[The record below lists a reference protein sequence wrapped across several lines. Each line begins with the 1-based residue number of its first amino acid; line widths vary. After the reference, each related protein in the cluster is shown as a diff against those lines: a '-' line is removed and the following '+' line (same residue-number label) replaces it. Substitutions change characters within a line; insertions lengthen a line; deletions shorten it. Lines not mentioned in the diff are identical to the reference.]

1 MVEAATEFRKSGFG
15 DEDAAN
21 LALVATMYQNVADE
35 SISAADSAGFI
46 IAQMKAFN
54 IEAENATHIIDAVN
68 EVSNNYAVSSSDLA
82 NNLGKVSA
90 ALSVG
95 GNSFEET
102 LGMMTAITE
111 ITRNSSTAARGLVSV
126 QSRFNQI
133 IDETSSTGQK
143 LTAFYDKHGI
153 AIKDQDGQLR
163 NLYDVLKDTAGIWGT
178 LDKNEQKYFLNI
190 QAGAN
195 QTRNLAA
202 LMENFDVAISATAT
216 AMDSAGSAA
225 EENDRVMESLEAK
238 IRTLKAAWEDFS
250 TNTITKDFIGGII
263 DAGTQ
268 LLTFANTDMGQAT
281 VKALLFGTTIG
292 SATGFIGTFVGKIF
306 ELATEMKKM
315 GSAAD
320 GPTTAIGKFL
330 ALGTKGKWT
339 IIALGIAGITAALI
353 LLHEALESGTDKFDK
368 FMSKSSEL
376 AAKNE
381 ELQTKIKS
389 AEDELKELN
398 EIPYADRSQEQNEEI
413 ARLENII
420 QGYKDAAAAAEAASQ
435 KAAEKALSGLRGGG
449 VEVGATITG
458 AKTDRISEYQAGL
471 GIGTIEEFTGLT
483 PAQIQALTASYGSYE
498 EALYRVSTAYGIT
511 QKAGESNEAFM
522 RRADTALRSQ
532 DVFLGTLTQDWESYI
547 TSQSDALKSSAAEI
561 SKNDKLTT
569 SQLRQTQNLIDST
582 TEYYN
587 RLKQVPYDQ
596 LLPIEKQFIDNY
608 ERTSSAL
615 ATAKESTDKF
625 SAALKTLG
633 DFTDGMPE
641 KFALTEQSLS
651 QLAQSLI
658 RNSDLGIQSAE
669 DLKSVL
675 LNLADAGYIDFS
687 NIEGGLDG
695 LIQRLMEVEGLDFS
709 PKTVDVTT
717 DESDAIQ
724 GIDEVASELESIPE
738 NIVANIS
745 TTSDAEAM
753 TGALDNLNAAI
764 DKLQGKSVDVT
775 IGAKTDAAITAL
787 GNLKSQIEGATTDV
801 DINAVGNDMA
811 TPMLGQIKSLTD
823 AIPRNISVVVTANTS
838 QAISALD
845 RVANYR
851 IPGKNFSVT
860 CTDFASATINAI
872 IQNLANIRDKTVTVT
887 VKYVTQGNPPAA
899 TGREYT
905 DGGPYLVND
914 GAPVNGSSGELI
926 VSNGIGTIYNGG
938 EETVVA
944 PPRGSK
950 IYNAA
955 DTQNILKERG
965 LTVEDLDGVGIPA
978 MANGTTNNK
987 YPDYRLDPNYSG
999 VTNLAGSGED
1009 LKKNFDEWLKEK
1021 KHFLN
1026 MDVITEAQYYRDL
1039 EIMNERYLKN
1049 MADYRDD
1056 YWQHEEEIYNW
1067 RNQSLEEQIALEEKL
1082 EELAKAKTQ
1091 KVLTY
1096 TGGRFQYLQ
1105 NIEAIA
1111 AAQREV
1117 DKITGKYADGT
1128 MGARGGLSLVGEEG
1142 PELRVL
1148 KNGDGIIPADA
1159 TKNLLSL
1166 SRFSAKD
1173 IIGAAKSNI
1182 MQYAF
1187 NISNLSLP
1195 NVHSPED
1202 FIDGLRNMAYQYS
1215 FSRT

>member
-1 MVEAATEFRKSGFG
+1 MEFRKSGFG

-68 EVSNNYAVSSSDLA
+68 EISNNYAVSSSDLA
-82 NNLGKVSA
+82 NNLGKVSS
-90 ALSVG
+90 ALAVG
-95 GNSFEET
+95 GNSFEEV

-143 LTAFYDKHGI
+143 LTDFYNKHGI
-153 AIKDQDGQLR
+153 AIKDQNGQLR
-163 NLYDVLKDTAGIWGT
+163 NLYDVLKDTAGIWDT
-178 LDKNEQKYFLNI
+178 LDENEQKYFLNI

-202 LMENFDVAISATAT
+202 LMENFGVAVSATAT
-216 AMDSAGSAA
+216 AMNSAGSAA
-225 EENDRVMESLEAK
+225 EENGRVMESLQKK
-238 IRTLKAAWEDFS
+238 IDNLKAAWENFS

-268 LLTFANTDMGQAT
+268 LLTFVNTDLGQAIA
-281 VKALLFGTTIG
+281 KALLFGTTIG

-306 ELATEMKKM
+306 ELATEMKKL
-315 GSAAD
+315 SSVVD

-330 ALGTKGKWT
+330 AIGTKGKWT
-339 IIALGIAGITAALI
+339 LIALGIAGITAAVI
-353 LLHEALESGTDKFDK
+353 ALVSAFGSGESAFDK
-368 FMSKSSEL
+368 YMSKAEK
-376 AAKNE
+376 AAQKQEEYQQSVDDSKKKLE
-381 ELQTKIKS
+381 ELN
-389 AEDELKELN
+389 D
-398 EIPYADRSQEQNEEI
+398 IPYADRTSEQQHEIEVLKDQIEQYEKLIELEKQRQSEALKGASDEAIGHGVKMGVEGHKIETPTQSNRVFKTLTDEQKAEVAALPQTFDNVTEAIDAYANALGLSWVKADGTIKTMEEMRNELALYGYGFDDVTATLEDSAVEFQNLANSINQGVKPTQEQLNLAKSYIDANKQI
-413 ARLENII
+413 ADSLLARINNGDELSEAESRWLLNYNNLLNAYENG
-420 QGYKDAAAAAEAASQ
+420 QDAVNKYNASVKTAQ
-435 KAAEKALSGLRGGG
+435 DTLSKFPEFERASSGAIETVAKALINN
-449 VEVGATITG
+449 A
-458 AKTDRISEYQAGL
+458 
-471 GIGTIEEFTGLT
+471 
-483 PAQIQALTASYGSYE
+483 
-498 EALYRVSTAYGIT
+498 
-511 QKAGESNEAFM
+511 
-522 RRADTALRSQ
+522 
-532 DVFLGTLTQDWESYI
+532 
-547 TSQSDALKSSAAEI
+547 
-561 SKNDKLTT
+561 
-569 SQLRQTQNLIDST
+569 
-582 TEYYN
+582 
-587 RLKQVPYDQ
+587 
-596 LLPIEKQFIDNY
+596 
-608 ERTSSAL
+608 
-615 ATAKESTDKF
+615 
-625 SAALKTLG
+625 
-633 DFTDGMPE
+633 
-641 KFALTEQSLS
+641 
-651 QLAQSLI
+651 
-658 RNSDLGIQSAE
+658 DLGIKSTEQ
-669 DLKSVL
+669 LKSAL
-675 LNLADAGYIDFS
+675 QNLA
-687 NIEGGLDG
+687 EGGVIDLSRIGNIDEF
-695 LIQRLMEVEGLDFS
+695 IQKLMEVEGFDFS

-775 IGAKTDAAITAL
+775 IGAKTDSAITAL
-787 GNLKSQIEGATTDV
+787 GDLKSQIEGTATDV

-811 TPMLGQIKSLTD
+811 TPMLERINSLAA
-823 AIPRNISVVVTANTS
+823 AISRNISVVVSANAS
-838 QAISALD
+838 QAISAL
-845 RVANYR
+845 RTIQNYH
-851 IPGKNFSVT
+851 IGNKSFSVY
-860 CTDFASATINAI
+860 CGGNALSVLSSI
-872 IQNLANIRDKTVTVT
+872 LSNLNALHDKTIHVHAVYTHSGT
-887 VKYVTQGNPPAA
+887 PPKA
-899 TGREYT
+899 TGS
-905 DGGPYLVND
+905 DWVQGGTYLIND
-914 GAPVNGSSGELI
+914 GAPVNGSRAELV
-926 VSNGIGTIYNGG
+926 VSDGVGRIYNDGD
-938 EETVVA
+938 TTIQDL
-944 PPRGSK
+944 PQGSK
-950 IYNAA
+950 IYTAA
-955 DTQNILKERG
+955 ETQNILKDRG
-965 LTVEDLDGVGIPA
+965 LTVDDVAEKPIPA
-978 MANGTTNNK
+978 MANGTNNNK
-987 YPDYRLDPNYSG
+987 YPDYRLDPTYSG
-999 VTNLAGSGED
+999 VTDLSGSGED

-1215 FSRT
+1215 FSRA

>member
-68 EVSNNYAVSSSDLA
+68 EISNNYAVSSSDLA
-82 NNLGKVSA
+82 NNLGKVSS
-90 ALSVG
+90 ALAVG

-111 ITRNSSTAARGLVSV
+111 ITRNASTAARGLVTV

-143 LTAFYDKHGI
+143 LTDFYDKHGI
-153 AIKDQDGQLR
+153 AIKDQNGQLR
-163 NLYDVLKDTAGIWGT
+163 NLYDVLKDTAGIWDT
-178 LDKNEQKYFLNI
+178 LDENEQKYFLNI

-202 LMENFDVAISATAT
+202 LMENFGVAIDATAT

-225 EENDRVMESLEAK
+225 EENGRVMESLQKK
-238 IRTLKAAWEDFS
+238 IDNLRAAWENFS
-250 TNTITKDFIGGII
+250 NNTITKDFIGGIL

-268 LLTFANTDMGQAT
+268 LLTFVNTDLGQAIA
-281 VKALLFGTTIG
+281 KALLFGTTIG

-306 ELATEMKKM
+306 ELATEMKKL
-315 GSAAD
+315 GSVVD

-330 ALGTKGKWT
+330 AIGTKGKWT
-339 IIALGIAGITAALI
+339 LIALGIAGITAAVI
-353 LLHEALESGTDKFDK
+353 ALVSAFGSGESAFDK
-368 FMSKSSEL
+368 YMSKAEK
-376 AAKNE
+376 AAQKQEEYQQSVDDSKKKLE
-381 ELQTKIKS
+381 ELN
-389 AEDELKELN
+389 D
-398 EIPYADRSQEQNEEI
+398 IPYADRTSEQQHEIEVLKDQIECYEKLIELEKQRESEALKDASDAAIGSGVKMGVEGHKIETPTQSNRVFKTLTDEQKAEVAALPQRFDNVTEAIDAYANALGLSWVKADGTIKTMKEMRNEIALYGYGVSDVTATLEDSAVDFQNLANSINQGVKPTQEQ
-413 ARLENII
+413 
-420 QGYKDAAAAAEAASQ
+420 
-435 KAAEKALSGLRGGG
+435 
-449 VEVGATITG
+449 
-458 AKTDRISEYQAGL
+458 
-471 GIGTIEEFTGLT
+471 
-483 PAQIQALTASYGSYE
+483 
-498 EALYRVSTAYGIT
+498 
-511 QKAGESNEAFM
+511 
-522 RRADTALRSQ
+522 
-532 DVFLGTLTQDWESYI
+532 
-547 TSQSDALKSSAAEI
+547 
-561 SKNDKLTT
+561 
-569 SQLRQTQNLIDST
+569 
-582 TEYYN
+582 
-587 RLKQVPYDQ
+587 
-596 LLPIEKQFIDNY
+596 
-608 ERTSSAL
+608 
-615 ATAKESTDKF
+615 
-625 SAALKTLG
+625 
-633 DFTDGMPE
+633 
-641 KFALTEQSLS
+641 
-651 QLAQSLI
+651 
-658 RNSDLGIQSAE
+658 
-669 DLKSVL
+669 
-675 LNLADAGYIDFS
+675 LNLAKSYIDANKQIADSLLARINNGDELSEAESRWLLNYNNLLNAYENGQDAVNKYNESVKTAQDTLSKFPEFERAS
-687 NIEGGLDG
+687 SSAIETVAKALVNNSELGIKSTEQLKSALQNLAEGGVIDLSRIGNIDEF
-695 LIQRLMEVEGLDFS
+695 IQKLMEVEGFDFS
-709 PKTVDVTT
+709 PKDVEITT
-717 DESDAIQ
+717 DDGDAIQ

-775 IGAKTDAAITAL
+775 IGAKTDAAITVL
-787 GNLKSQIEGATTDV
+787 GDLKSQIEGTTTDV

-823 AIPRNISVVVTANTS
+823 AISRNISVTVTANAS
-838 QAISALD
+838 QAIAAL
-845 RVANYR
+845 RTIQNYR
-851 IPGKNFSVT
+851 IDNKSFSVY
-860 CTDFASATINAI
+860 CGGNALSVLSSI
-872 IQNLANIRDKTVTVT
+872 RSNLDALHDKTIHVHTAYT
-887 VKYVTQGNPPAA
+887 HSGTPPKA
-899 TGREYT
+899 TGS
-905 DGGPYLVND
+905 DWVQGGTYLIND
-914 GAPVNGSSGELI
+914 GAPVNGSRAELV
-926 VSNGIGTIYNGG
+926 VSDGVGRIYNDGD
-938 EETVVA
+938 TTIQDL
-944 PPRGSK
+944 PQGSK
-950 IYNAA
+950 IYTA
-955 DTQNILKERG
+955 DETQDILKDRG
-965 LTVEDLDGVGIPA
+965 LTVDDVAENPIPA

-999 VTNLAGSGED
+999 VTTLSGSGED

-1215 FSRT
+1215 FSRA

>member
-1 MVEAATEFRKSGFG
+1 MEFRKSGFG

-82 NNLGKVSA
+82 NNLGKVSS
-90 ALSVG
+90 ALAVG
-95 GNSFEET
+95 GNSFEEV

-111 ITRNSSTAARGLVSV
+111 ITRNASTAARGLVSV

-133 IDETSSTGQK
+133 IDETSSTGKK
-143 LTAFYDKHGI
+143 LTDFYDKHGI
-153 AIKDQDGQLR
+153 AIKDQNGQLR
-163 NLYDVLKDTAGIWGT
+163 NLYDVLKDTAGIWDT
-178 LDKNEQKYFLNI
+178 LDENEQKYFLNI

-202 LMENFDVAISATAT
+202 LMENFDVAVSATAT
-216 AMDSAGSAA
+216 AMNSAGSAA
-225 EENDRVMESLEAK
+225 EENGRVMESLQKK
-238 IRTLKAAWEDFS
+238 IDNLKAAWENFS
-250 TNTITKDFIGGII
+250 NNTITKDFIGGIL

-268 LLTFANTDMGQAT
+268 LLTFVNTDLGQAIA
-281 VKALLFGTTIG
+281 KALLFGTTIG

-306 ELATEMKKM
+306 ELATEMKKL
-315 GSAAD
+315 GSVVD

-330 ALGTKGKWT
+330 AIGTKGKWT
-339 IIALGIAGITAALI
+339 LIALGIVGITAAVI
-353 LLHEALESGTDKFDK
+353 ALVSAFGSGESAFDK
-368 FMSKSSEL
+368 YMSKAEK
-376 AAKNE
+376 AAKKQEEYQQSVDDSKKKLE
-381 ELQTKIKS
+381 ELN
-389 AEDELKELN
+389 D
-398 EIPYADRSQEQNEEI
+398 IPYADRTSEQQHEI
-413 ARLENII
+413 EVLKDQIECYEKLIELEK
-420 QGYKDAAAAAEAASQ
+420 QRESEALKDASDAAIGSGVKMGVEGHKIKTLPQSNRVFKTLTDEQ
-435 KAAEKALSGLRGGG
+435 KAAIDALPQTFNDVTEAIDAYANALGLSWVKSDGTIKTMKEMRNELALYGYGFDDVTATLEDSAVEFQNLANSINQGVKPTQEQLNLAKSYIDANKQIADSLLARINNGDELSEAESRWLLNYNNLLNAYENGQDAVNKYNESVKTAQDTLSKFPEFERASSSAIETVAKAL
-449 VEVGATITG
+449 V
-458 AKTDRISEYQAGL
+458 
-471 GIGTIEEFTGLT
+471 
-483 PAQIQALTASYGSYE
+483 
-498 EALYRVSTAYGIT
+498 
-511 QKAGESNEAFM
+511 N
-522 RRADTALRSQ
+522 
-532 DVFLGTLTQDWESYI
+532 
-547 TSQSDALKSSAAEI
+547 
-561 SKNDKLTT
+561 
-569 SQLRQTQNLIDST
+569 
-582 TEYYN
+582 
-587 RLKQVPYDQ
+587 
-596 LLPIEKQFIDNY
+596 
-608 ERTSSAL
+608 
-615 ATAKESTDKF
+615 
-625 SAALKTLG
+625 
-633 DFTDGMPE
+633 
-641 KFALTEQSLS
+641 
-651 QLAQSLI
+651 
-658 RNSDLGIQSAE
+658 NSDLGIKSTEQ
-669 DLKSVL
+669 LKSAL
-675 LNLADAGYIDFS
+675 QNLA
-687 NIEGGLDG
+687 EGGVIDLSRIGNIDEF
-695 LIQRLMEVEGLDFS
+695 IQKLMEVEGLDFS
-709 PKTVDVTT
+709 PKTVDITT
-717 DESDAIQ
+717 DDSDAIQ

-753 TGALDNLNAAI
+753 TGALNNLNDAI

-775 IGAKTDAAITAL
+775 IGAKTDSAITAL
-787 GNLKSQIEGATTDV
+787 GDLKSQIEGTATDV

-823 AIPRNISVVVTANTS
+823 AISRNISVTVTANTS

-851 IPGKNFSVT
+851 ISGKSFAVT
-860 CTDFASATINAI
+860 CTDYASATIDAI
-872 IQNLANIRDKTVTVT
+872 QTKLANLRDKTVTVT
-887 VKYVTQGNPPAA
+887 VKYVETGGTSGKFA
-899 TGREYT
+899 TGT
-905 DGGPYLVND
+905 DYFGGGPALIND
-914 GAPVNGSSGELI
+914 GSPVNGSAGEL
-926 VSNGIGTIYNGG
+926 VVANGVGRIYNGG
-938 EETVVA
+938 EETVENL
-944 PPRGSK
+944 PQGSK
-950 IYNAA
+950 IYTAA
-955 DTQNILKERG
+955 ETQNILKDRG
-965 LTVEDLDGVGIPA
+965 LTVDDVAENPIPA

-999 VTNLAGSGED
+999 VTTLKGSGED

-1128 MGARGGLSLVGEEG
+1128 MSARGGLSLVGESG

-1173 IIGAAKSNI
+1173 IVGAAKSNI

-1215 FSRT
+1215 FSRA

>member
-1 MVEAATEFRKSGFG
+1 MEFRKSGFG

-82 NNLGKVSA
+82 NNLGKVSS
-90 ALSVG
+90 ALAVG
-95 GNSFEET
+95 GNSFEEV

-111 ITRNSSTAARGLVSV
+111 ITRNASTAARGLVSI

-143 LTAFYDKHGI
+143 LTDFYDKHGI
-153 AIKDQDGQLR
+153 AIKDQNGQLR
-163 NLYDVLKDTAGIWGT
+163 NLYDVLKDTASIWDT
-178 LDKNEQKYFLNI
+178 LDENEQKYFLNI

-202 LMENFDVAISATAT
+202 LMENFGVAVSATAT
-216 AMDSAGSAA
+216 AMNSAGSAA
-225 EENDRVMESLEAK
+225 EENGRVMESLQKK
-238 IRTLKAAWEDFS
+238 IDNLRAAWENFS
-250 TNTITKDFIGGII
+250 TNTITKDFIGNII
-263 DAGTQ
+263 DAGAQ
-268 LLTFANTDMGQAT
+268 LLTFANTDLGQAT

-292 SATGFIGTFVGKIF
+292 SATGFIGTFISSIGKAIVNVGKLIPLF
-306 ELATEMKKM
+306 KAGEIGVAGLFGAFAK
-315 GSAAD
+315 
-320 GPTTAIGKFL
+320 PTLTLF
-330 ALGTKGKWT
+330 ALGV
-339 IIALGIAGITAALI
+339 AGVVAALV
-353 LLHEALESGTDKFDK
+353 LLNEAFGNVVSSFDGY
-368 FMSKSSEL
+368 MSKAEE
-376 AAKNE
+376 AAQKQKEYQQSLDDSKKKLE
-381 ELQTKIKS
+381 ELN
-389 AEDELKELN
+389 D
-398 EIPYADRSQEQNEEI
+398 IPYADRTSEQQHEI
-413 ARLENII
+413 EVLKDQIEQYEKLIELEK
-420 QGYKDAAAAAEAASQ
+420 QRESEALKKASDKAISSGIKMGVKRYDLTPLDMVSMPDVRTLTDEQ
-435 KAAEKALSGLRGGG
+435 KAAIDALPQTFNDVTEAIDAYANALGLSWVKADGTIKTTQEMRSELNQYGLDVIGVNATLEDSAVDFQNLANSINQGVKPTQEQLNLAKSYIDANKQIADSLLARINNGDELSEAESRWLLNYNNLLNAYENGQDAVNKYNASVKTAQDTLSKFPEFERASSSAIETVAKAL
-449 VEVGATITG
+449 V
-458 AKTDRISEYQAGL
+458 
-471 GIGTIEEFTGLT
+471 
-483 PAQIQALTASYGSYE
+483 
-498 EALYRVSTAYGIT
+498 
-511 QKAGESNEAFM
+511 N
-522 RRADTALRSQ
+522 
-532 DVFLGTLTQDWESYI
+532 
-547 TSQSDALKSSAAEI
+547 
-561 SKNDKLTT
+561 
-569 SQLRQTQNLIDST
+569 
-582 TEYYN
+582 
-587 RLKQVPYDQ
+587 
-596 LLPIEKQFIDNY
+596 
-608 ERTSSAL
+608 
-615 ATAKESTDKF
+615 
-625 SAALKTLG
+625 
-633 DFTDGMPE
+633 
-641 KFALTEQSLS
+641 
-651 QLAQSLI
+651 
-658 RNSDLGIQSAE
+658 NSDLGIKSAQQ
-669 DLKSVL
+669 LKSAL
-675 LNLADAGYIDFS
+675 QNLA
-687 NIEGGLDG
+687 EGGVIDLSRIGNIDEF
-695 LIQRLMEVEGLDFS
+695 IQKLMEVEGFDFS
-709 PKTVDVTT
+709 PKTVDINT
-717 DESDAIQ
+717 DDGDAIQ

-775 IGAKTDAAITAL
+775 IGAKTDSAITAL
-787 GNLKSQIEGATTDV
+787 GDLKSQIESTATDV

-823 AIPRNISVVVTANTS
+823 VIPRNISVTVAANTS
-838 QAISALD
+838 QAISML
-845 RVANYR
+845 RMVQNYR
-851 IPGKNFSVT
+851 IDNKSFSVY
-860 CTDFASATINAI
+860 CGGNALSI
-872 IQNLANIRDKTVTVT
+872 LSSILSNLNALHDKTIHIHTVYT
-887 VKYVTQGNPPAA
+887 HSGTPPRNA
-899 TGREYT
+899 TGT
-905 DGGPYLVND
+905 DWFKGGETLIND
-914 GAPVNGSSGELI
+914 GAPVNGSRAELV
-926 VSNGIGTIYNGG
+926 VSDGVGRIYNDGD
-938 EETVVA
+938 TTIQDL
-944 PPRGSK
+944 PQGSK
-950 IYNAA
+950 IYTAA
-955 DTQNILKERG
+955 ETQNILKDRG
-965 LTVEDLDGVGIPA
+965 LTVDDVAENPIPA

-987 YPDYRLDPNYSG
+987 YPDHRLDPTYSG
-999 VTNLAGSGED
+999 VATLEGSGED

-1026 MDVITEAQYYRDL
+1026 MGVITEAQYYRDL

-1049 MADYRDD
+1049 MKDYRDE

-1082 EELAKAKTQ
+1082 EQLAKAKTQ

-1128 MGARGGLSLVGEEG
+1128 MSARGGLSLVGESG

-1215 FSRT
+1215 FSRA

>member
-163 NLYDVLKDTAGIWGT
+163 NLYDVLKDTADIWDT

-202 LMENFDVAISATAT
+202 LMENFGVAIDATAT
-216 AMDSAGSAA
+216 AMNSAGSAA
-225 EENDRVMESLEAK
+225 EENGRVMESLQKK
-238 IRTLKAAWEDFS
+238 IDNLKAAWENFS

-268 LLTFANTDMGQAT
+268 LLTFANTDLGQAT
-281 VKALLFGTTIG
+281 VKALLFGTTVG
-292 SATGFIGTFVGKIF
+292 SATGFIGTFISSIGKAIVNVGKLIPMF
-306 ELATEMKKM
+306 KAGEVGVAGLFGAFSK
-315 GSAAD
+315 
-320 GPTTAIGKFL
+320 PTLTLF
-330 ALGTKGKWT
+330 ALGVAGVVAALVLLNE
-339 IIALGIAGITAALI
+339 ALGNS
-353 LLHEALESGTDKFDK
+353 ESAFDK
-368 FMSKSSEL
+368 YMSKAQDAVQEQQEYENKL
-376 AAKNE
+376 DDAKAKLE
-381 ELQTKIKS
+381 ELNKV
-389 AEDELKELN
+389 
-398 EIPYADRSQEQNEEI
+398 PYADRTAEQENEIKYLQDLIAHYEELIEIKGREAATGFAKAAQVVERQGISTGSVRVDVKDTRRMDETGAWLGPTVEQFTQLQSLAGEYENVNDAIDTYVEALGIKRYNEDLSQKTQEQLIQELQSYGANISNVTESIQESSDRMLDYNNALVATKAPTQDQIEEVQ
-413 ARLENII
+413 RLLEANAGLAGSYRGIIENGGALSSD
-420 QGYKDAAAAAEAASQ
+420 QQAWLTSYTTLEQTVAQSEQAVNRY
-435 KAAEKALSGLRGGG
+435 KAALQTLRDFSDGKPFSSTESNLRALS
-449 VEVGATITG
+449 
-458 AKTDRISEYQAGL
+458 
-471 GIGTIEEFTGLT
+471 
-483 PAQIQALTASYGSYE
+483 QAL
-498 EALYRVSTAYGIT
+498 I
-511 QKAGESNEAFM
+511 NN
-522 RRADTALRSQ
+522 
-532 DVFLGTLTQDWESYI
+532 
-547 TSQSDALKSSAAEI
+547 SA
-561 SKNDKLTT
+561 
-569 SQLRQTQNLIDST
+569 
-582 TEYYN
+582 
-587 RLKQVPYDQ
+587 
-596 LLPIEKQFIDNY
+596 
-608 ERTSSAL
+608 
-615 ATAKESTDKF
+615 
-625 SAALKTLG
+625 
-633 DFTDGMPE
+633 
-641 KFALTEQSLS
+641 
-651 QLAQSLI
+651 
-658 RNSDLGIQSAE
+658 LGIQSVE
-669 DLKSVL
+669 DLKAAL
-675 LNLADAGYIDFS
+675 LNLEQAGKIDFDS
-687 NIEGGLDG
+687 VGGIDDF
-695 LIQRLMEVEGLDFS
+695 IQKLMEVEGLDFS

-838 QAISALD
+838 QAISALN

-851 IPGKNFSVT
+851 IPGKSFAVT
-860 CTDFASATINAI
+860 CTDYASATINAI
-872 IQNLANIRDKTVTVT
+872 AIKLANLRDKTVTVT
-887 VKYVTQGNPPAA
+887 VKYVTVGNPPAA

-1067 RNQSLEEQIALEEKL
+1067 RNQSLEEQITLEEKL

-1128 MGARGGLSLVGEEG
+1128 MSARGGLSLVGEEG

>member
-1 MVEAATEFRKSGFG
+1 MEFRKSGFG

-90 ALSVG
+90 ALTVG

-111 ITRNSSTAARGLVSV
+111 ITRNASTAARGLVSV

-133 IDETSSTGQK
+133 IDETSSTGKK
-143 LTAFYDKHGI
+143 LTDFYDKHGI
-153 AIKDQDGQLR
+153 AIKDQNGQLR
-163 NLYDVLKDTAGIWGT
+163 NLYDVLKNTAGIWDT
-178 LDKNEQKYFLNI
+178 LDENEQKYFLNI

-202 LMENFDVAISATAT
+202 LMENFGVAVSATAT
-216 AMDSAGSAA
+216 AMNSAGSAA
-225 EENDRVMESLEAK
+225 EENGRVMESLQKK
-238 IRTLKAAWEDFS
+238 IDNLKAAWENFS
-250 TNTITKDFIGGII
+250 TNTITKDFIGNII
-263 DAGTQ
+263 VTATQ
-268 LLTFANTDMGQAT
+268 FLEFLNTDLGQAIA
-281 VKALLFGTTIG
+281 KALLFGTTVG
-292 SATGFIGTFVGKIF
+292 SVTGFIGTFISSIGKAIVNVGKLIPMF
-306 ELATEMKKM
+306 KAGEIGVAGLFGAFSK
-315 GSAAD
+315 
-320 GPTTAIGKFL
+320 PTLTLF
-330 ALGTKGKWT
+330 ALGV
-339 IIALGIAGITAALI
+339 AGVVAALV
-353 LLHEALESGTDKFDK
+353 LLHDALESGESAFDK
-368 FMSKSSEL
+368 YMSKAEEAEQKQKEYQQSLDDSKKKL
-376 AAKNE
+376 E
-381 ELQTKIKS
+381 ELN
-389 AEDELKELN
+389 D
-398 EIPYADRSQEQNEEI
+398 IPYADRTSEQQHEIEVLKDQIAYYEKLIELQKQVESQALKKASDEAIGSGVKMGVKVDETTPFYATSDIGVLSAEQRAAVDALPKTFNNVTEAIDAYANALGISWVKADGTIRTMAEMRDEFALFGFNISEITAPLEDAAVDFQNLANSINQGVKPTQEQLNLAKDYIDANKQI
-413 ARLENII
+413 ADSLLARINNGDELSEAESLWLLSYNNLLNAYENGQDALNRYKIALETL
-420 QGYKDAAAAAEAASQ
+420 KD
-435 KAAEKALSGLRGGG
+435 LSNG
-449 VEVGATITG
+449 
-458 AKTDRISEYQAGL
+458 DP
-471 GIGTIEEFTGLT
+471 F
-483 PAQIQALTASYGSYE
+483 
-498 EALYRVSTAYGIT
+498 VST
-511 QKAGESNEAFM
+511 K
-522 RRADTALRSQ
+522 
-532 DVFLGTLTQDWESYI
+532 
-547 TSQSDALKSSAAEI
+547 
-561 SKNDKLTT
+561 
-569 SQLRQTQNLIDST
+569 QNLI
-582 TEYYN
+582 
-587 RLKQVPYDQ
+587 Q
-596 LLPIEKQFIDNY
+596 L
-608 ERTSSAL
+608 S
-615 ATAKESTDKF
+615 
-625 SAALKTLG
+625 
-633 DFTDGMPE
+633 
-641 KFALTEQSLS
+641 QSLVN
-651 QLAQSLI
+651 
-658 RNSDLGIQSAE
+658 NSALGIQSIE
-669 DLKSVL
+669 DLKAVL
-675 LNLADAGYIDFS
+675 LSLEQAGKINFD
-687 NIEGGLDG
+687 IVGGLDG
-695 LIQRLMEVEGLDFS
+695 LIQRLMEVEGFDFS
-709 PKTVDVTT
+709 PKTVDITT
-717 DESDAIQ
+717 DDGDAIQ

-787 GNLKSQIEGATTDV
+787 GDLKSQIEGTTTDV

-823 AIPRNISVVVTANTS
+823 AISRNISVTVSTNAS
-838 QAISALD
+838 QAISAL
-845 RVANYR
+845 RTIQNYH
-851 IPGKNFSVT
+851 IDNKSFSVY
-860 CTDFASATINAI
+860 CGGNALSI
-872 IQNLANIRDKTVTVT
+872 LSSIRSNLDALHDKTIHVHAVYTHT
-887 VKYVTQGNPPAA
+887 GTPPKA
-899 TGREYT
+899 TGS
-905 DGGPYLVND
+905 DWVQGGTYLIND
-914 GAPVNGSSGELI
+914 GAPVNGSRAELV
-926 VSNGIGTIYNGG
+926 VSDGVGRIYNDGD
-938 EETVVA
+938 TTIQDL
-944 PPRGSK
+944 PQGSK
-950 IYNAA
+950 IYTAA
-955 DTQNILKERG
+955 ETQDILKDRG
-965 LTVEDLDGVGIPA
+965 LTVDDVAENPIPA

-987 YPDYRLDPNYSG
+987 YPDYRLDPTYSG
-999 VTNLAGSGED
+999 VTDLAGSGED

-1215 FSRT
+1215 FSRA

>member
-1 MVEAATEFRKSGFG
+1 MEFRKSGFS

-54 IEAENATHIIDAVN
+54 IEAEDATHIIDAVN

-82 NNLGKVSA
+82 NNLGKVSS
-90 ALSVG
+90 ALAVG
-95 GNSFEET
+95 GNSFEEV

-133 IDETSSTGQK
+133 IDETSSTGKK
-143 LTAFYDKHGI
+143 LTDFYGKHGI
-153 AIKDQDGQLR
+153 AIKDQNGQLR
-163 NLYDVLKDTAGIWGT
+163 NLYDVLKDTAGIWDT
-178 LDKNEQKYFLNI
+178 LDENEQKYFLNI

-202 LMENFDVAISATAT
+202 LMENFGVAIDATAT
-216 AMDSAGSAA
+216 AMNSAGSAA
-225 EENDRVMESLEAK
+225 EENGRVMESLQKK
-238 IRTLKAAWEDFS
+238 IDNLKAAWENFS
-250 TNTITKDFIGGII
+250 TNTITKDFIGNII

-268 LLTFANTDMGQAT
+268 LLTFANTDLGQAT

-306 ELATEMKKM
+306 ELATEMKKL
-315 GSAAD
+315 GSVVD
-320 GPTTAIGKFL
+320 GPTTAIGRFL

-339 IIALGIAGITAALI
+339 LIALGIAGITAAVI
-353 LLHEALESGTDKFDK
+353 ALVNVLGNGESAFDK
-368 FMSKSSEL
+368 YMSKAEE
-376 AAKNE
+376 AAQKQKEYQQSLDDAKEKLE
-381 ELQTKIKS
+381 ELN
-389 AEDELKELN
+389 D
-398 EIPYADRSQEQNEEI
+398 IPYADRTSEQQHEI
-413 ARLENII
+413 EVLKDQIEQYEKLIELEK
-420 QGYKDAAAAAEAASQ
+420 QRQ
-435 KAAEKALSGLRGGG
+435 
-449 VEVGATITG
+449 
-458 AKTDRISEYQAGL
+458 SE
-471 GIGTIEEFTGLT
+471 
-483 PAQIQALTASYGSYE
+483 
-498 EALYRVSTAYGIT
+498 
-511 QKAGESNEAFM
+511 
-522 RRADTALRSQ
+522 
-532 DVFLGTLTQDWESYI
+532 
-547 TSQSDALKSSAAEI
+547 ALKSASDIAIGNGVKMGVKRYDFTPSAITSFDVKTLTDEQKAKVDALPQTFNNVTEAI
-561 SKNDKLTT
+561 DAYANALGLSWAKADGTIKTTEEMREELKQYGLGVADVNATLEDSAVDFQNLANSINQSAKPTQEQLNLAKNYIDANKQIADSLWARINNGDKLSEAE
-569 SQLRQTQNLIDST
+569 SQWLLNYNNLLNAY
-582 TEYYN
+582 ENGQAAVEKYN
-587 RLKQVPYDQ
+587 ASVKTAQDTLSKFPEV
-596 LLPIEKQFIDNY
+596 
-608 ERTSSAL
+608 ERASSSAIE
-615 ATAKESTDKF
+615 TVAK
-625 SAALKTLG
+625 AL
-633 DFTDGMPE
+633 
-641 KFALTEQSLS
+641 
-651 QLAQSLI
+651 I
-658 RNSDLGIQSAE
+658 NNSDLGIQSAQQ
-669 DLKSVL
+669 LKL
-675 LNLADAGYIDFS
+675 ALQNLADGGVIDLSRIGNIDEFIAKLIEANDIKFDDKNINVETNAEEANAELDSLDTEDEQKQITVTTAEEGQALASALQEIS
-687 NIEGGLDG
+687 NWIDQVNG
-695 LIQRLMEVEGLDFS
+695 
-709 PKTVDVTT
+709 KTVKVTLQADVSAAKDQINSVVQEVNNITAGVNVEITT
-717 DESDAIQ
+717 NAT
-724 GIDEVASELESIPE
+724 EVTGQLQAVQSTAQALSNVRPQIT
-738 NIVANIS
+738 VKVNIS
-745 TTSDAEAM
+745 S
-753 TGALDNLNAAI
+753 ALANLRTISNYTI
-764 DKLQGKSVDVT
+764 PNKSF
-775 IGAKTDAAITAL
+775 
-787 GNLKSQIEGATTDV
+787 
-801 DINAVGNDMA
+801 
-811 TPMLGQIKSLTD
+811 
-823 AIPRNISVVVTANTS
+823 SVVCSGAS
-838 QAISALD
+838 
-845 RVANYR
+845 VA
-851 IPGKNFSVT
+851 
-860 CTDFASATINAI
+860 
-872 IQNLANIRDKTVTVT
+872 IQNLATIKHGLDQLQDKTITVTVNYKKT
-887 VKYVTQGNPPAA
+887 GNYA
-899 TGREYT
+899 TGTESAP
-905 DGGPYLVND
+905 GGLALIND
-914 GAPVNGSSGELI
+914 GAPVNGSAGEL
-926 VSNGIGTIYNGG
+926 VVHDGVGQIYNDG
-938 EETVVA
+938 EETVQPIPKGA
-944 PPRGSK
+944 K
-950 IYNAA
+950 IYTARQ
-955 DTQNILKERG
+955 TQDILKDRG
-965 LTVEDLDGVGIPA
+965 LTVDDVAENPIPA
-978 MANGTTNNK
+978 MANGTNNNK

-999 VTNLAGSGED
+999 VTTLSGSGED

-1117 DKITGKYADGT
+1117 DKIAGKYADGT
-1128 MGARGGLSLVGEEG
+1128 MSARGGLSLVGEEG

>member
-1 MVEAATEFRKSGFG
+1 
-15 DEDAAN
+15 
-21 LALVATMYQNVADE
+21 
-35 SISAADSAGFI
+35 
-46 IAQMKAFN
+46 
-54 IEAENATHIIDAVN
+54 
-68 EVSNNYAVSSSDLA
+68 
-82 NNLGKVSA
+82 
-90 ALSVG
+90 
-95 GNSFEET
+95 
-102 LGMMTAITE
+102 MTAITE

-133 IDETSSTGQK
+133 IDETSSTGKK
-143 LTAFYDKHGI
+143 LTDFYDKHGI
-153 AIKDQDGQLR
+153 AIKDQNGQLR
-163 NLYDVLKDTAGIWGT
+163 NLYDVLKDTAGIWDT
-178 LDKNEQKYFLNI
+178 LDENEQKYFLNI

-202 LMENFDVAISATAT
+202 LMENFGVAVSATAT
-216 AMDSAGSAA
+216 AMNSAGSAA
-225 EENDRVMESLEAK
+225 EENGRVMESLQKK
-238 IRTLKAAWEDFS
+238 IDNLRAAWENFS

-268 LLTFANTDMGQAT
+268 LLTFANTDLGQAT

-292 SATGFIGTFVGKIF
+292 SATGFIGTFISSIGKAIVNVGKLIPMF
-306 ELATEMKKM
+306 KAGEIGVAGLFGAFSKPTLTLFALGVAGVVAALVLLNNVLGDSESAFDKYMSKAEEAAQEQETYKNKLDDAKTKLEELNKIPFADRTAEQEDEIRYLEDLIAKYEELIALK
-315 GSAAD
+315 GKDAVVGFSQAASEAERQGIKTGRVRASARDITSTDAISLQQLGYGLNAAD
-320 GPTTAIGKFL
+320 VSSEQKEAMQNLVGEYNSTREAVY
-330 ALGTKGKWT
+330 AYVD
-339 IIALGIAGITAALI
+339 ALGISTVAEDGSMKSIEDLQKELLSYGVKIGDVTESVQESSDRMLDYSNALIATKTPTQDQVDEAQRLLEANAGLAESYRGIIENGGALSDDQQTWLTSYTALEQAVAQSEQGVNRYKAAL
-353 LLHEALESGTDKFDK
+353 ET
-368 FMSKSSEL
+368 
-376 AAKNE
+376 
-381 ELQTKIKS
+381 
-389 AEDELKELN
+389 LKDFSDGG
-398 EIPYADRSQEQNEEI
+398 PF
-413 ARLENII
+413 
-420 QGYKDAAAAAEAASQ
+420 AST
-435 KAAEKALSGLRGGG
+435 E
-449 VEVGATITG
+449 
-458 AKTDRISEYQAGL
+458 
-471 GIGTIEEFTGLT
+471 
-483 PAQIQALTASYGSYE
+483 QALTQLS
-498 EALYRVSTAYGIT
+498 
-511 QKAGESNEAFM
+511 
-522 RRADTALRSQ
+522 RSL
-532 DVFLGTLTQDWESYI
+532 VNN
-547 TSQSDALKSSAAEI
+547 SA
-561 SKNDKLTT
+561 
-569 SQLRQTQNLIDST
+569 
-582 TEYYN
+582 
-587 RLKQVPYDQ
+587 
-596 LLPIEKQFIDNY
+596 
-608 ERTSSAL
+608 
-615 ATAKESTDKF
+615 
-625 SAALKTLG
+625 
-633 DFTDGMPE
+633 
-641 KFALTEQSLS
+641 
-651 QLAQSLI
+651 
-658 RNSDLGIQSAE
+658 LGIQSIE
-669 DLKSVL
+669 DLKAVL
-675 LNLADAGYIDFS
+675 LSLEQAGKINFDS
-687 NIEGGLDG
+687 VGGLDAF
-695 LIQRLMEVEGLDFS
+695 IQRLMEIEGFDFS

-787 GNLKSQIEGATTDV
+787 SDLKSQIEGTATDV

-811 TPMLGQIKSLTD
+811 TPMLSQINSLAA
-823 AIPRNISVVVTANTS
+823 AIPRNISVTVSANTS
-838 QAISALD
+838 QAIAAL
-845 RVANYR
+845 RTIQNYH
-851 IPGKNFSVT
+851 IDNKSFSVY
-860 CTDFASATINAI
+860 CGGNALSVLSSI
-872 IQNLANIRDKTVTVT
+872 LSNLNALHDKTIHVHTT
-887 VKYVTQGNPPAA
+887 YTHSGIPPKA
-899 TGREYT
+899 TGS
-905 DGGPYLVND
+905 DWVQGGTYLIND
-914 GAPVNGSSGELI
+914 GAPVNGSRAELV
-926 VSNGIGTIYNGG
+926 VSDGVGHIYNDGD
-938 EETVVA
+938 TTIQDL
-944 PPRGSK
+944 PQGSK
-950 IYNAA
+950 IYTAA
-955 DTQNILKERG
+955 ETQNILKNRG
-965 LTVEDLDGVGIPA
+965 LTVDDVAEKPIPA

-999 VTNLAGSGED
+999 VTNLSGSGED

-1049 MADYRDD
+1049 MAEYRDD

-1128 MGARGGLSLVGEEG
+1128 MSAHGGLSLVGEEG

-1187 NISNLSLP
+1187 NISNISLP

-1215 FSRT
+1215 FSRA

>member
-1 MVEAATEFRKSGFG
+1 
-15 DEDAAN
+15 
-21 LALVATMYQNVADE
+21 
-35 SISAADSAGFI
+35 
-46 IAQMKAFN
+46 
-54 IEAENATHIIDAVN
+54 
-68 EVSNNYAVSSSDLA
+68 
-82 NNLGKVSA
+82 
-90 ALSVG
+90 
-95 GNSFEET
+95 
-102 LGMMTAITE
+102 MTAITE

-133 IDETSSTGQK
+133 IDETSSTGKK
-143 LTAFYDKHGI
+143 LTDFYDKHGI
-153 AIKDQDGQLR
+153 AIKDQNGQLR
-163 NLYDVLKDTAGIWGT
+163 NLYDVLKDTADIWDT
-178 LDKNEQKYFLNI
+178 LDENEQKYFLNI

-202 LMENFDVAISATAT
+202 LMENFDVAVSATAT
-216 AMDSAGSAA
+216 AMNSAGSAA
-225 EENDRVMESLEAK
+225 EENGRVMESLQKK
-238 IRTLKAAWEDFS
+238 IDNLRAAWENFS

-268 LLTFANTDMGQAT
+268 LLTFANTDLGQAT
-281 VKALLFGTTIG
+281 VKALLFGTTVG
-292 SATGFIGTFVGKIF
+292 SATGFIGTFV
-306 ELATEMKKM
+306 
-315 GSAAD
+315 SS
-320 GPTTAIGKFL
+320 IGKAIVNVGKLIPLFKAGEIGVAGL
-330 ALGTKGKWT
+330 FGAFAKPTLTLFALGV
-339 IIALGIAGITAALI
+339 AGVVAALV
-353 LLHEALESGTDKFDK
+353 LLNKVLGDSESAFDK
-368 FMSKSSEL
+368 YMSKAEEAVQEQEAYKNKL
-376 AAKNE
+376 DDAKAKLE
-381 ELQTKIKS
+381 ELNKV
-389 AEDELKELN
+389 
-398 EIPYADRSQEQNEEI
+398 PYADRTAEQEDEIRYLEDLIAKYEELI
-413 ARLENII
+413 ALK
-420 QGYKDAAAAAEAASQ
+420 GKDAVVGFSQAASEAERQ
-435 KAAEKALSGLRGGG
+435 GIKTGRVRASARDIRSTDAISLQQMGYGLDAADVSSEQLSAIQNLSGEYNSTREAVYAYVDALGISTVAEDGSMKSVEDLQKELLSYGVKIGDVTESVQESSDRMLDYSNALSATKTPTQDQVDEAQRLLEANAGLAESYRGIIENGGALSDEQQTWLTSYTALEQAVAQSEQGVNRYKAALEILKDFSD
-449 VEVGATITG
+449 GAPFAST
-458 AKTDRISEYQAGL
+458 E
-471 GIGTIEEFTGLT
+471 
-483 PAQIQALTASYGSYE
+483 QALTQLS
-498 EALYRVSTAYGIT
+498 
-511 QKAGESNEAFM
+511 
-522 RRADTALRSQ
+522 RSL
-532 DVFLGTLTQDWESYI
+532 VNN
-547 TSQSDALKSSAAEI
+547 SA
-561 SKNDKLTT
+561 
-569 SQLRQTQNLIDST
+569 
-582 TEYYN
+582 
-587 RLKQVPYDQ
+587 
-596 LLPIEKQFIDNY
+596 
-608 ERTSSAL
+608 
-615 ATAKESTDKF
+615 
-625 SAALKTLG
+625 
-633 DFTDGMPE
+633 
-641 KFALTEQSLS
+641 
-651 QLAQSLI
+651 
-658 RNSDLGIQSAE
+658 LGIQSIE
-669 DLKSVL
+669 DLKAVL
-675 LNLADAGYIDFS
+675 LSLEQAGKINFDS
-687 NIEGGLDG
+687 VGGLDAFIEKLAG
-695 LIQRLMEVEGLDFS
+695 IEGFDFS
-709 PKTVDVTT
+709 PKTVDITT
-717 DESDAIQ
+717 DDGDAIQ

-775 IGAKTDAAITAL
+775 IGAKTDSAITAL
-787 GNLKSQIEGATTDV
+787 GDLKSQIESTATDV

-823 AIPRNISVVVTANTS
+823 AISRNISVTVSANTS
-838 QAISALD
+838 QAMAMLRTIQ
-845 RVANYR
+845 NYR
-851 IPGKNFSVT
+851 INNKSFSVY
-860 CTDFASATINAI
+860 CGGNALSMLSSI
-872 IQNLANIRDKTVTVT
+872 RSNLDALHDKTIHIHTAYT
-887 VKYVTQGNPPAA
+887 HSGTPPRNA
-899 TGREYT
+899 TGT
-905 DGGPYLVND
+905 DWFKGGETLIND
-914 GAPVNGSSGELI
+914 GSPVNGSRAELV
-926 VSNGIGTIYNGG
+926 VSDGVGRIYNDGD
-938 EETVVA
+938 TTIQDL
-944 PPRGSK
+944 PQGSK
-950 IYNAA
+950 IYTAA
-955 DTQNILKERG
+955 ETQNILKDRG
-965 LTVEDLDGVGIPA
+965 LTVDDVSENPIPA
-978 MANGTTNNK
+978 MAKGTTNNK

-999 VTNLAGSGED
+999 VTNLSGSGED

-1215 FSRT
+1215 FSRA

>member
-1 MVEAATEFRKSGFG
+1 MVEAATEFRKSGFS
-15 DEDAAN
+15 DEDSAN

-54 IEAENATHIIDAVN
+54 IEAEDATHIIDAVN

-82 NNLGKVSA
+82 NNLGKVSS

-225 EENDRVMESLEAK
+225 EENAGVMESLQKK
-238 IRTLKAAWEDFS
+238 IDNLKAAWENFS
-250 TNTITKDFIGGII
+250 TNTITKDFIGSII
-263 DAGTQ
+263 DAGTR
-268 LLTFANTDMGQAT
+268 LLTFADTDMGRAT
-281 VKALLFGTTIG
+281 VKALLFGTTVG

-315 GSAAD
+315 GSAVD

-330 ALGTKGKWT
+330 AIGTKGKWT
-339 IIALGIAGITAALI
+339 LIALGIAGITAAVI
-353 LLHEALESGTDKFDK
+353 ALVSAFGSGESAFDK
-368 FMSKSSEL
+368 YMSKAQD
-376 AAKNE
+376 AAQEQQEYENKLDDAKAKLE
-381 ELQTKIKS
+381 ELNKV
-389 AEDELKELN
+389 
-398 EIPYADRSQEQNEEI
+398 PYADRTAEQENEIKYLQDLIAHYEELIEIKGREAATGFAKAAQVVERQGISTGSVRVDVKDTRRMDETGAWLGPTVEQFTQLQSLAGEYENVNDAIDTYVEALGIKRYNEDLSQKTQEQLIQELQSYGANISNVTESIQESSDRMLDYNNALVATKAPTQDQIEEVQ
-413 ARLENII
+413 RLLEANAGLAESYRGIIENGGALSSD
-420 QGYKDAAAAAEAASQ
+420 QQAWLTSYTTLEQTVAQSEQAVNRY
-435 KAAEKALSGLRGGG
+435 KAALQTLRDFSDGKPFSSTESNLRALS
-449 VEVGATITG
+449 
-458 AKTDRISEYQAGL
+458 
-471 GIGTIEEFTGLT
+471 
-483 PAQIQALTASYGSYE
+483 QAL
-498 EALYRVSTAYGIT
+498 I
-511 QKAGESNEAFM
+511 NN
-522 RRADTALRSQ
+522 
-532 DVFLGTLTQDWESYI
+532 
-547 TSQSDALKSSAAEI
+547 SA
-561 SKNDKLTT
+561 
-569 SQLRQTQNLIDST
+569 
-582 TEYYN
+582 
-587 RLKQVPYDQ
+587 
-596 LLPIEKQFIDNY
+596 
-608 ERTSSAL
+608 
-615 ATAKESTDKF
+615 
-625 SAALKTLG
+625 
-633 DFTDGMPE
+633 
-641 KFALTEQSLS
+641 
-651 QLAQSLI
+651 
-658 RNSDLGIQSAE
+658 LGIQSVE
-669 DLKSVL
+669 DLKAAL
-675 LNLADAGYIDFS
+675 LNLEQAGKIDFDS
-687 NIEGGLDG
+687 VGGIDDF
-695 LIQRLMEVEGLDFS
+695 IQKLMEVEGFDFS

-1067 RNQSLEEQIALEEKL
+1067 RNQSLEEQITLEEKL

-1128 MGARGGLSLVGEEG
+1128 MSARGGLSLVGEEG

>member
-1 MVEAATEFRKSGFG
+1 
-15 DEDAAN
+15 
-21 LALVATMYQNVADE
+21 
-35 SISAADSAGFI
+35 
-46 IAQMKAFN
+46 
-54 IEAENATHIIDAVN
+54 
-68 EVSNNYAVSSSDLA
+68 
-82 NNLGKVSA
+82 
-90 ALSVG
+90 
-95 GNSFEET
+95 
-102 LGMMTAITE
+102 MTAITE

-133 IDETSSTGQK
+133 IDETSSTGKK
-143 LTAFYDKHGI
+143 LTDFYDKHGI
-153 AIKDQDGQLR
+153 AIKDQNGQLR
-163 NLYDVLKDTAGIWGT
+163 NLYDVLKDTAGIWDT
-178 LDKNEQKYFLNI
+178 LDENEQKYFLNI

-202 LMENFDVAISATAT
+202 LMENFGVAVSATAT
-216 AMDSAGSAA
+216 AMNSAGSAA
-225 EENDRVMESLEAK
+225 EENGRVMESLQKK
-238 IRTLKAAWEDFS
+238 IDNLKAAWENFS

-268 LLTFANTDMGQAT
+268 LLTFVNTDLGQAIA
-281 VKALLFGTTIG
+281 KALLFGTTIG
-292 SATGFIGTFVGKIF
+292 SATGFIGTFISSIGKAIVNVGKLIPMF
-306 ELATEMKKM
+306 KAGEIGVAGLFGAFAK
-315 GSAAD
+315 
-320 GPTTAIGKFL
+320 PTLTLF
-330 ALGTKGKWT
+330 ALGVAGVVS
-339 IIALGIAGITAALI
+339 ALV
-353 LLHEALESGTDKFDK
+353 LLNEAFGNVASSFDGY
-368 FMSKSSEL
+368 MSKAEEAEQKQKEYQQSLDDSKKKL
-376 AAKNE
+376 E
-381 ELQTKIKS
+381 ELN
-389 AEDELKELN
+389 D
-398 EIPYADRSQEQNEEI
+398 IPYADRTSEQQHEI
-413 ARLENII
+413 EVLKDQIEQYEKLIELEK
-420 QGYKDAAAAAEAASQ
+420 QRESKALKKASDKAIGSGIKMGVKRYDLTPLDMVSMPDVRTLTDEQ
-435 KAAEKALSGLRGGG
+435 KAA
-449 VEVGATITG
+449 I
-458 AKTDRISEYQAGL
+458 
-471 GIGTIEEFTGLT
+471 
-483 PAQIQALTASYGSYE
+483 
-498 EALYRVSTAYGIT
+498 
-511 QKAGESNEAFM
+511 
-522 RRADTALRSQ
+522 
-532 DVFLGTLTQDWESYI
+532 
-547 TSQSDALKSSAAEI
+547 DALPQTFNDVTEAIDAYANALGLSWVKADGTVKTTQEMRSELNQYGLDVIGINATLEDSAV
-561 SKNDKLTT
+561 DF
-569 SQLRQTQNLIDST
+569 QNLANSINQGVKPT
-582 TEYYN
+582 
-587 RLKQVPYDQ
+587 Q
-596 LLPIEKQFIDNY
+596 
-608 ERTSSAL
+608 
-615 ATAKESTDKF
+615 
-625 SAALKTLG
+625 
-633 DFTDGMPE
+633 
-641 KFALTEQSLS
+641 EQ
-651 QLAQSLI
+651 
-658 RNSDLGIQSAE
+658 
-669 DLKSVL
+669 
-675 LNLADAGYIDFS
+675 LNLAKSYIDANKQIADSLWERINNGDELSEAESRWLLNYNNLLNAYENGQDAVNKYNASVKTAQDTLSKFPEFERAS
-687 NIEGGLDG
+687 SGAIETVAKALVNNSELGIKSAEQLKSALQNLAEGGVIDLSRIGNIDEF
-695 LIQRLMEVEGLDFS
+695 IQKLMEVEGFDFS
-709 PKTVDVTT
+709 PKTVDIAT
-717 DESDAIQ
+717 DDGDAIQ

-775 IGAKTDAAITAL
+775 IGAKTDSAITAL
-787 GNLKSQIEGATTDV
+787 GDLKSQIEGTTTDV

-823 AIPRNISVVVTANTS
+823 AISRNISVVVSTNAS
-838 QAISALD
+838 QAMAMLRTIQ
-845 RVANYR
+845 NYR
-851 IPGKNFSVT
+851 IDNKSFSVY
-860 CTDFASATINAI
+860 CGGNALSVLSSI
-872 IQNLANIRDKTVTVT
+872 RSNLDALHDKTIHVHTAYT
-887 VKYVTQGNPPAA
+887 HSGMPPKA
-899 TGREYT
+899 TGS
-905 DGGPYLVND
+905 DWVQGGTYLIND
-914 GAPVNGSSGELI
+914 GAPVNGSRAELV
-926 VSNGIGTIYNGG
+926 VSDGVGRIYNDGD
-938 EETVVA
+938 TTIQDL
-944 PPRGSK
+944 PQGSK
-950 IYNAA
+950 IYTAA
-955 DTQNILKERG
+955 ETQDILKDRG
-965 LTVEDLDGVGIPA
+965 LTVDDVAENPIPA

-987 YPDYRLDPNYSG
+987 YPDYRLDPTYSG
-999 VTNLAGSGED
+999 VTDLAGSGED

-1215 FSRT
+1215 FSRA

>member
-1 MVEAATEFRKSGFG
+1 
-15 DEDAAN
+15 
-21 LALVATMYQNVADE
+21 
-35 SISAADSAGFI
+35 
-46 IAQMKAFN
+46 
-54 IEAENATHIIDAVN
+54 
-68 EVSNNYAVSSSDLA
+68 
-82 NNLGKVSA
+82 
-90 ALSVG
+90 
-95 GNSFEET
+95 
-102 LGMMTAITE
+102 MTAITE

-143 LTAFYDKHGI
+143 LTDFYNKHGI
-153 AIKDQDGQLR
+153 AIKDQNGQLR
-163 NLYDVLKDTAGIWGT
+163 NLYDVLKDTAGIWDT
-178 LDKNEQKYFLNI
+178 LDENEQKYFLNI

-202 LMENFDVAISATAT
+202 LMENFDVAVSATAT

-225 EENDRVMESLEAK
+225 EENGRVMESLQKK
-238 IRTLKAAWEDFS
+238 IDNLKAAWENFS
-250 TNTITKDFIGGII
+250 TNTITKDFIGNII

-268 LLTFANTDMGQAT
+268 LLTFANTDLGVAVT
-281 VKALLFGTTIG
+281 KALLFGTT
-292 SATGFIGTFVGKIF
+292 
-306 ELATEMKKM
+306 L
-315 GSAAD
+315 GSAAGFLGTFTSKIGEAFKAFKLLKSGAD
-320 GPTTAIGKFL
+320 LGVDAIG
-330 ALGTKGKWT
+330 ALSKAKWT
-339 IIALGIAGITAALI
+339 VIALGIAGITAAAV
-353 LLHEALESGTDKFDK
+353 LLVQAFKNVGEAYEKHITKAENLGKEVEKYSDDLSSAKKKLDDLNKTPA
-368 FMSKSSEL
+368 SERSSEWE
-376 AAKNE
+376 AEKQ
-381 ELQTKIKS
+381 ELEQLVKYY
-389 AEDELKELN
+389 EDLIELKK
-398 EIPYADRSQEQNEEI
+398 QEQ
-413 ARLENII
+413 
-420 QGYKDAAAAAEAASQ
+420 AAEARKAARAAEREGLKTGTPSIRLFSQDAFGGEVDASTLANQLAGMYAGLDASKITEALSKSYDSVYSAVDSFVDALNISRVASDGSQ
-435 KAAEKALSGLRGGG
+435 KSIEDLRQELLLYGIDVQNTVISIADATQKQQELANSINNTKIPTQDQLKLAEQQIKAGKDLADAYRQQLEAGDALTDEQSKWLLSYQNLEYAYESGKKSADEYNAVMKSVKEAFG
-449 VEVGATITG
+449 EIPSTAKASEESIT
-458 AKTDRISEYQAGL
+458 ALA
-471 GIGTIEEFTGLT
+471 
-483 PAQIQALTASYGSYE
+483 QAL
-498 EALYRVSTAYGIT
+498 V
-511 QKAGESNEAFM
+511 
-522 RRADTALRSQ
+522 
-532 DVFLGTLTQDWESYI
+532 
-547 TSQSDALKSSAAEI
+547 
-561 SKNDKLTT
+561 
-569 SQLRQTQNLIDST
+569 
-582 TEYYN
+582 
-587 RLKQVPYDQ
+587 
-596 LLPIEKQFIDNY
+596 
-608 ERTSSAL
+608 
-615 ATAKESTDKF
+615 
-625 SAALKTLG
+625 
-633 DFTDGMPE
+633 
-641 KFALTEQSLS
+641 
-651 QLAQSLI
+651 
-658 RNSDLGIQSAE
+658 RNADLGITSIQ
-669 DLKSVL
+669 DLKGYL
-675 LNLADAGYIDFS
+675 QQLADAGYINFD

-695 LIQRLMEVEGLDFS
+695 LIQRLAEVEGFDFS
-709 PKTVDVTT
+709 PKTVDITT

-775 IGAKTDAAITAL
+775 IGAKTDNAITAL
-787 GNLKSQIEGATTDV
+787 DGLKSQIEGAVTDV

-823 AIPRNISVVVTANTS
+823 AIPRNISVVVSTNAS
-838 QAISALD
+838 QAMAMLRTIQ
-845 RVANYR
+845 NYR
-851 IPGKNFSVT
+851 INNKSFSVY
-860 CTDFASATINAI
+860 CGGNALSMLSSI
-872 IQNLANIRDKTVTVT
+872 LSNLNALHDKTIHVHTVYT
-887 VKYVTQGNPPAA
+887 HSGTPPRNA
-899 TGREYT
+899 TGT
-905 DGGPYLVND
+905 DWFKGGETLIND
-914 GAPVNGSSGELI
+914 GAPVNGSRAELV
-926 VSNGIGTIYNGG
+926 VSDGVGRIYNDGD
-938 EETVVA
+938 TTIQDL
-944 PPRGSK
+944 PQGSK
-950 IYNAA
+950 IYTAA
-955 DTQNILKERG
+955 ETQNILKDRG
-965 LTVEDLDGVGIPA
+965 LTVDDVAENPIPA

-987 YPDYRLDPNYSG
+987 YPDYRLDPTYSG
-999 VTNLAGSGED
+999 VTDLAGSGED

-1067 RNQSLEEQIALEEKL
+1067 RNQSLEEQITLEEKL

-1148 KNGDGIIPADA
+1148 KNGDGIVPADA

-1215 FSRT
+1215 FSRA

>member
-1 MVEAATEFRKSGFG
+1 MVEAATGFRKSGFS

-54 IEAENATHIIDAVN
+54 IEAEDATHIIDAVN

-82 NNLGKVSA
+82 NNLGKVSS
-90 ALSVG
+90 ALAVG
-95 GNSFEET
+95 GNSFEEV

-133 IDETSSTGQK
+133 IDETSSTGKK
-143 LTAFYDKHGI
+143 LTDFYDKHGI
-153 AIKDQDGQLR
+153 AIKDQNGQLR
-163 NLYDVLKDTAGIWGT
+163 NLYDVLKDTAGIWDT
-178 LDKNEQKYFLNI
+178 LDENEQKYFLNI

-202 LMENFDVAISATAT
+202 LMENFGVAIDATAT
-216 AMDSAGSAA
+216 AMNSAGSAA
-225 EENDRVMESLEAK
+225 EENGRVMESLQKK
-238 IRTLKAAWEDFS
+238 IDNLRAAWENFS
-250 TNTITKDFIGGII
+250 TNTITKDFIGNII

-268 LLTFANTDMGQAT
+268 LLTFANTDLGQAT

-306 ELATEMKKM
+306 ELATEMKKL
-315 GSAAD
+315 GSVVD
-320 GPTTAIGKFL
+320 GPTTAIGRFL

-339 IIALGIAGITAALI
+339 LIALGIAGITAALV

-368 FMSKSSEL
+368 FMSKSSDF
-376 AAKNE
+376 ATKNE

-389 AEDELKELN
+389 AEDELKKLN
-398 EIPYADRSQEQNEEI
+398 DVPYADRSQEQNEEI

-420 QGYKDAAAAAEAASQ
+420 QGYKDAAAAAEVASQ
-435 KAAEKALSGLRGGG
+435 EAAKKALSGLRSGG

-458 AKTDRISEYQAGL
+458 AKTGSISDYQAGF
-471 GIGTIEEFTGLT
+471 GIGSIEEYTGLT
-483 PAQIQALTASYGSYE
+483 PTQIQALTASYGSYE
-498 EALYRVSTAYGIT
+498 EALYRVSTAFGIT

-608 ERTSSAL
+608 DRTSSAL

-625 SAALKTLG
+625 SAALRTLG

-641 KFALTEQSLS
+641 KFASTEQSLS

-687 NIEGGLDG
+687 NIEGGIDAF
-695 LIQRLMEVEGLDFS
+695 IQRLMEVEGFDFS
-709 PKTVDVTT
+709 PKTVDIAT
-717 DESDAIQ
+717 DDDDAIQ

-753 TGALDNLNAAI
+753 TGALNNLNDAI

-775 IGAKTDAAITAL
+775 IGAKTDNAITAL
-787 GNLKSQIEGATTDV
+787 DSLRSQIESTATDV
-801 DINAVGNDMA
+801 DINAVGNDMV
-811 TPMLGQIKSLTD
+811 TPMLNQINSLAAAVPKNIQITVR
-823 AIPRNISVVVTANTS
+823 ANIS
-838 QAISALD
+838 SAL
-845 RVANYR
+845 ANLRTISNYT
-851 IPGKNFSVT
+851 IPNKSFSVV
-860 CTDFASATINAI
+860 CSGASVA
-872 IQNLANIRDKTVTVT
+872 IQNLATIKHGLDQLQDKTITVTVNYKKT
-887 VKYVTQGNPPAA
+887 GNYA
-899 TGREYT
+899 TGTESAP
-905 DGGPYLVND
+905 GGLALIND
-914 GAPVNGSSGELI
+914 GAPVNGSAGEL
-926 VSNGIGTIYNGG
+926 VVHDGVGQIYNDGK
-938 EETVVA
+938 ETVQPIPKGA
-944 PPRGSK
+944 K
-950 IYNAA
+950 IYTARQ
-955 DTQNILKERG
+955 TQDILKDRG
-965 LTVEDLDGVGIPA
+965 LTVDDVAENPIPA
-978 MANGTTNNK
+978 MANGTNNNK

-999 VTNLAGSGED
+999 VTTLSGSGED

-1096 TGGRFQYLQ
+1096 TGGRSQYLQ

>member
-1 MVEAATEFRKSGFG
+1 MSSA
-15 DEDAAN
+15 
-21 LALVATMYQNVADE
+21 LA
-35 SISAADSAGFI
+35 
-46 IAQMKAFN
+46 
-54 IEAENATHIIDAVN
+54 
-68 EVSNNYAVSSSDLA
+68 
-82 NNLGKVSA
+82 
-90 ALSVG
+90 VG
-95 GNSFEET
+95 GNSFEEV

-133 IDETSSTGQK
+133 IDETSSTGKK
-143 LTAFYDKHGI
+143 LTDFYDKHGI
-153 AIKDQDGQLR
+153 AIKDQNGQLR
-163 NLYDVLKDTAGIWGT
+163 NLYDVLKDTADIWDT
-178 LDKNEQKYFLNI
+178 LDENEQKYFLNI

-202 LMENFDVAISATAT
+202 LMENFDVAVSATAT

-225 EENDRVMESLEAK
+225 EENDRVMESLQKK
-238 IRTLKAAWEDFS
+238 IDNLRAAWENFS
-250 TNTITKDFIGGII
+250 TNTITKDFIGNII

-268 LLTFANTDMGQAT
+268 LLTFANTDLGQAT

-306 ELATEMKKM
+306 ELATEMKKL
-315 GSAAD
+315 GSVVD

-330 ALGTKGKWT
+330 AIGTKGKWT
-339 IIALGIAGITAALI
+339 LIALGIAGITAAVI
-353 LLHEALESGTDKFDK
+353 ALVSAFGSGESAFDK
-368 FMSKSSEL
+368 YMSKAEK
-376 AAKNE
+376 AAKKQEEYQQSVDDSKKKLE
-381 ELQTKIKS
+381 ELN
-389 AEDELKELN
+389 D
-398 EIPYADRSQEQNEEI
+398 IPYADRTSEQQHEI
-413 ARLENII
+413 EVLKDQIECYEKLIELEK
-420 QGYKDAAAAAEAASQ
+420 QRESEALKDASDAAIGSGVKMGVEGHKIKTPPQSNRVFKTLTDEQ
-435 KAAEKALSGLRGGG
+435 KAAIDALPQTFNDVTEAIDAYANALGLSWVKSDGTIKTMKEMRNELALYGYGFDDVTATLEDSAVEFQNLANSINQGVKPTQEQLNLAKSYIDANKQIADSLLARINNGDELSEAESRWLLNYNNLLNAYENGQDAVNKYNASVKTAQDTLSKFPEFERASSSAIETVAKAL
-449 VEVGATITG
+449 V
-458 AKTDRISEYQAGL
+458 
-471 GIGTIEEFTGLT
+471 
-483 PAQIQALTASYGSYE
+483 
-498 EALYRVSTAYGIT
+498 
-511 QKAGESNEAFM
+511 N
-522 RRADTALRSQ
+522 
-532 DVFLGTLTQDWESYI
+532 
-547 TSQSDALKSSAAEI
+547 
-561 SKNDKLTT
+561 
-569 SQLRQTQNLIDST
+569 
-582 TEYYN
+582 
-587 RLKQVPYDQ
+587 
-596 LLPIEKQFIDNY
+596 
-608 ERTSSAL
+608 
-615 ATAKESTDKF
+615 
-625 SAALKTLG
+625 
-633 DFTDGMPE
+633 
-641 KFALTEQSLS
+641 
-651 QLAQSLI
+651 
-658 RNSDLGIQSAE
+658 NSDLGIKSAQQ
-669 DLKSVL
+669 LKSAL
-675 LNLADAGYIDFS
+675 QNLA
-687 NIEGGLDG
+687 EGGVIDLSRIGNIDEF
-695 LIQRLMEVEGLDFS
+695 IQKLMEVEGFDFS

-753 TGALDNLNAAI
+753 TGALNNLNDAI

-775 IGAKTDAAITAL
+775 IGAKTDSAITAL
-787 GNLKSQIEGATTDV
+787 GDLKSQIEGTVTDV

-811 TPMLGQIKSLTD
+811 TPMLERINSLAV
-823 AIPRNISVVVTANTS
+823 AIPRNISVAVTANTS

-851 IPGKNFSVT
+851 ISGKSFAVT
-860 CTDFASATINAI
+860 CTDYASATIDAI
-872 IQNLANIRDKTVTVT
+872 QTKLANLRDKTVTVT
-887 VKYVTQGNPPAA
+887 VKYVETGGTSGKFA
-899 TGREYT
+899 TGT
-905 DGGPYLVND
+905 DYFGGGPALIND
-914 GAPVNGSSGELI
+914 GSPVNGSAGELV
-926 VSNGIGTIYNGG
+926 VSNGMGRIYNGG
-938 EETVVA
+938 EETVENL
-944 PPRGSK
+944 PQGSK
-950 IYNAA
+950 IYTAA
-955 DTQNILKERG
+955 ETQQILKDQG
-965 LTVEDLDGVGIPA
+965 LTVDDLDNVAIPA
-978 MANGTTNNK
+978 MAKGTTNNK

-999 VTNLAGSGED
+999 VTNLSGSGED

-1049 MADYRDD
+1049 MEDYRDD

-1067 RNQSLEEQIALEEKL
+1067 RNQSLEEQITLEEKL

-1105 NIEAIA
+1105 DIEAIA

-1195 NVHSPED
+1195 NVHNPED

-1215 FSRT
+1215 FSRA

>member
-1 MVEAATEFRKSGFG
+1 
-15 DEDAAN
+15 
-21 LALVATMYQNVADE
+21 
-35 SISAADSAGFI
+35 
-46 IAQMKAFN
+46 
-54 IEAENATHIIDAVN
+54 
-68 EVSNNYAVSSSDLA
+68 
-82 NNLGKVSA
+82 
-90 ALSVG
+90 
-95 GNSFEET
+95 
-102 LGMMTAITE
+102 MTAITE

-143 LTAFYDKHGI
+143 LTDFYNKHGI
-153 AIKDQDGQLR
+153 AIKDQNGQLR
-163 NLYDVLKDTAGIWGT
+163 NLYDVLKDTASIWDT
-178 LDKNEQKYFLNI
+178 LDENEQKYFLNI

-202 LMENFDVAISATAT
+202 LMENFDVAVSATAT

-225 EENDRVMESLEAK
+225 EENGRVMESLQKK
-238 IRTLKAAWEDFS
+238 IDNLRAAWENFS

-268 LLTFANTDMGQAT
+268 LLTFANTDLGQAT
-281 VKALLFGTTIG
+281 VKALLFGTTVG
-292 SATGFIGTFVGKIF
+292 SATGFIGTFVSSIGKAIVNVGKLIPMF
-306 ELATEMKKM
+306 KAGEIGVAGLFGAFSKPTLTLFALGVAGVVAALVLLNNVLGDSESAFDRYMSKAEQAAQKQQDYKDKLDDAKAKLEELNKIPFADRTAEQEDEIRYLEDLIAKYEELIALKGKDAVVGFSQAASEAERQGIKTGRVRASARDIRSTDAISLQQM
-315 GSAAD
+315 GYGLDAAD
-320 GPTTAIGKFL
+320 VSSEQKEAIQNLVGEYNSTRE
-330 ALGTKGKWT
+330 AVYAYVD
-339 IIALGIAGITAALI
+339 ALGISTVAEDGSMKSVEDLQKELLSYGVKIGDVTESVQESSDRMLDYSKALGDAKTPTQDQVDEAQRLLEANAGLAESYRGIIENGGALSDEQQTWLTSYTALEQAVAQSEQGVNRYKAAL
-353 LLHEALESGTDKFDK
+353 ET
-368 FMSKSSEL
+368 
-376 AAKNE
+376 
-381 ELQTKIKS
+381 
-389 AEDELKELN
+389 LKDFSDGA
-398 EIPYADRSQEQNEEI
+398 PF
-413 ARLENII
+413 
-420 QGYKDAAAAAEAASQ
+420 AST
-435 KAAEKALSGLRGGG
+435 E
-449 VEVGATITG
+449 
-458 AKTDRISEYQAGL
+458 
-471 GIGTIEEFTGLT
+471 
-483 PAQIQALTASYGSYE
+483 QALTQLS
-498 EALYRVSTAYGIT
+498 
-511 QKAGESNEAFM
+511 
-522 RRADTALRSQ
+522 RSL
-532 DVFLGTLTQDWESYI
+532 VNN
-547 TSQSDALKSSAAEI
+547 SA
-561 SKNDKLTT
+561 
-569 SQLRQTQNLIDST
+569 
-582 TEYYN
+582 
-587 RLKQVPYDQ
+587 
-596 LLPIEKQFIDNY
+596 
-608 ERTSSAL
+608 
-615 ATAKESTDKF
+615 
-625 SAALKTLG
+625 
-633 DFTDGMPE
+633 
-641 KFALTEQSLS
+641 
-651 QLAQSLI
+651 
-658 RNSDLGIQSAE
+658 LGIQSIE
-669 DLKSVL
+669 DLKAVL
-675 LNLADAGYIDFS
+675 LSLEQAGKINFDS
-687 NIEGGLDG
+687 VGGLDAFIEKLAG
-695 LIQRLMEVEGLDFS
+695 IEGFDFS
-709 PKTVDVTT
+709 PKTVDITA
-717 DESDAIQ
+717 DDGDAIQ

-745 TTSDAEAM
+745 TTSDAEEM
-753 TGALDNLNAAI
+753 TGALDSLNAAI

-775 IGAKTDAAITAL
+775 IGAKTDSAITAL
-787 GNLKSQIEGATTDV
+787 GDLKSQIESTATDV

-811 TPMLGQIKSLTD
+811 TPMLGQINSLAA
-823 AIPRNISVVVTANTS
+823 AIPRNISVTVSTNAS
-838 QAISALD
+838 QAISML
-845 RVANYR
+845 RTIQNYR
-851 IPGKNFSVT
+851 IDNKSFSVY
-860 CTDFASATINAI
+860 CGGNALSVLSSI
-872 IQNLANIRDKTVTVT
+872 LSNLNALHDKTIHVHTT
-887 VKYVTQGNPPAA
+887 YTHSGIPPKA
-899 TGREYT
+899 TGS
-905 DGGPYLVND
+905 DWVQGGTYLIND
-914 GAPVNGSSGELI
+914 GAPVNGSRAELV
-926 VSNGIGTIYNGG
+926 VSDGVGRIYNDGD
-938 EETVVA
+938 TTIQDL
-944 PPRGSK
+944 PQGSK
-950 IYNAA
+950 IYTAA
-955 DTQNILKERG
+955 ETQDILKDRG
-965 LTVEDLDGVGIPA
+965 LTVDDVAENPIPA

-999 VTNLAGSGED
+999 VTTLSGSGED

-1215 FSRT
+1215 FSRA

>member
-225 EENDRVMESLEAK
+225 EENDRVMESLQKK
-238 IRTLKAAWEDFS
+238 IDNLKAAWENFS
-250 TNTITKDFIGGII
+250 TNTITKDFIGSII
-263 DAGTQ
+263 DAGTR
-268 LLTFANTDMGQAT
+268 LLTFADTDMGRAT
-281 VKALLFGTTIG
+281 VKALLFGTTVG

-315 GSAAD
+315 GSAVD
-320 GPTTAIGKFL
+320 GPTTAIGQFL
-330 ALGTKGKWT
+330 AIGTKGKWT
-339 IIALGIAGITAALI
+339 LIALGIAGITAAVI
-353 LLHEALESGTDKFDK
+353 ALVSAFGSGESAFDK
-368 FMSKSSEL
+368 YMSKAQD
-376 AAKNE
+376 AAQEQQEYENKLDDAKAKLE
-381 ELQTKIKS
+381 ELNKV
-389 AEDELKELN
+389 
-398 EIPYADRSQEQNEEI
+398 PYADRTAEQENEIKYLQDLIAHYEELIEIKGREAATGFAKAAQVVERQGISTGSVRVDVKDTRRMDETGAWLGPTVEQFTQLQSLAGEYENVNDAIDTYVEALGIKRYNEDLSQKTQEQLIQELQSYGANISNVTESIQESSDRMLDYNNALVATKAPTQDQIEEVQ
-413 ARLENII
+413 RLLEANAGLAESYRGIIENGGALSSD
-420 QGYKDAAAAAEAASQ
+420 QQAWLTSYTTLEQTVAQSEQAVNRY
-435 KAAEKALSGLRGGG
+435 KAALQTLRDFSDGKPFSSTESNLRALS
-449 VEVGATITG
+449 
-458 AKTDRISEYQAGL
+458 
-471 GIGTIEEFTGLT
+471 
-483 PAQIQALTASYGSYE
+483 QAL
-498 EALYRVSTAYGIT
+498 I
-511 QKAGESNEAFM
+511 NN
-522 RRADTALRSQ
+522 
-532 DVFLGTLTQDWESYI
+532 
-547 TSQSDALKSSAAEI
+547 SA
-561 SKNDKLTT
+561 
-569 SQLRQTQNLIDST
+569 
-582 TEYYN
+582 
-587 RLKQVPYDQ
+587 
-596 LLPIEKQFIDNY
+596 
-608 ERTSSAL
+608 
-615 ATAKESTDKF
+615 
-625 SAALKTLG
+625 
-633 DFTDGMPE
+633 
-641 KFALTEQSLS
+641 
-651 QLAQSLI
+651 
-658 RNSDLGIQSAE
+658 LGIQSVE
-669 DLKSVL
+669 DLKAAL
-675 LNLADAGYIDFS
+675 LNLEQAGKIDFDS
-687 NIEGGLDG
+687 VGGIDDF
-695 LIQRLMEVEGLDFS
+695 IQKLMEVEGFDFS

-775 IGAKTDAAITAL
+775 IGAKTDNAITAL
-787 GNLKSQIEGATTDV
+787 GDLKSQIESAVTDV

-823 AIPRNISVVVTANTS
+823 AISRNISVTVTANAS
-838 QAISALD
+838 QAMAMLRTIQ
-845 RVANYR
+845 NYR
-851 IPGKNFSVT
+851 INNKSFSVY
-860 CTDFASATINAI
+860 CGGNALSVLSSI
-872 IQNLANIRDKTVTVT
+872 LSNLNALHDKTIHVHAVYTHSGT
-887 VKYVTQGNPPAA
+887 PPRNA
-899 TGREYT
+899 TGT
-905 DGGPYLVND
+905 DWFKGGETLIND
-914 GAPVNGSSGELI
+914 GAPVNGSRAELV
-926 VSNGIGTIYNGG
+926 VSDGVGRIYNDGD
-938 EETVVA
+938 TTIQDL
-944 PPRGSK
+944 PQGSK
-950 IYNAA
+950 IYTAA
-955 DTQNILKERG
+955 ETQNILKDRG
-965 LTVEDLDGVGIPA
+965 LTVDDVSENPIPA

-987 YPDYRLDPNYSG
+987 YPDYRLDPTYSG
-999 VTNLAGSGED
+999 VTDLSGSGED

-1067 RNQSLEEQIALEEKL
+1067 RNQSLEEQITLEEKL

-1215 FSRT
+1215 FSRA

>member
-1 MVEAATEFRKSGFG
+1 MEFRKSGFS
-15 DEDAAN
+15 DEDSAN

-90 ALSVG
+90 ALSVD

-163 NLYDVLKDTAGIWGT
+163 NLYDVLKDTAGIWDT

-202 LMENFDVAISATAT
+202 LMENFGVAIDATAT
-216 AMDSAGSAA
+216 AMNSAGSAA
-225 EENDRVMESLEAK
+225 EENGRVMESLQKK
-238 IRTLKAAWEDFS
+238 IDNLKAAWENFS

-268 LLTFANTDMGQAT
+268 LLTFANTDLGQAT
-281 VKALLFGTTIG
+281 VKALLFGTTVG
-292 SATGFIGTFVGKIF
+292 SATGFIGTFISSIGKAIVNVGKLIPMF
-306 ELATEMKKM
+306 KAGEVGVAGLFGAFSK
-315 GSAAD
+315 
-320 GPTTAIGKFL
+320 PTLTLF
-330 ALGTKGKWT
+330 ALGVAGVVAALVLLNE
-339 IIALGIAGITAALI
+339 ALGNS
-353 LLHEALESGTDKFDK
+353 ESAFDK
-368 FMSKSSEL
+368 YMSKAQDAVQEQQEYENKL
-376 AAKNE
+376 DDAKAKLE
-381 ELQTKIKS
+381 ELNKV
-389 AEDELKELN
+389 
-398 EIPYADRSQEQNEEI
+398 PYADRTAEQENEIKYLQDLIAHYEELIEIKGREAATGFAKAAQVVERQGISTGSVRVDVKDTRRMDETGAWLGPTVEQFTQLQSLAGEYENVNDAIDTYVEALGIKRYNEDLSQKTQEQLIQELQSYGANISNVTESIQESSDRMLDYNNALVATKAPTQDQIEEVQ
-413 ARLENII
+413 RLLEANAGLAGSYRGIIENGGALSSD
-420 QGYKDAAAAAEAASQ
+420 QQAWLTSYTTLEQTVAQSEQAVNRY
-435 KAAEKALSGLRGGG
+435 KAALQTLRDFSDGKPFSSTESNLRALS
-449 VEVGATITG
+449 
-458 AKTDRISEYQAGL
+458 
-471 GIGTIEEFTGLT
+471 
-483 PAQIQALTASYGSYE
+483 QAL
-498 EALYRVSTAYGIT
+498 I
-511 QKAGESNEAFM
+511 NN
-522 RRADTALRSQ
+522 
-532 DVFLGTLTQDWESYI
+532 
-547 TSQSDALKSSAAEI
+547 SA
-561 SKNDKLTT
+561 
-569 SQLRQTQNLIDST
+569 
-582 TEYYN
+582 
-587 RLKQVPYDQ
+587 
-596 LLPIEKQFIDNY
+596 
-608 ERTSSAL
+608 
-615 ATAKESTDKF
+615 
-625 SAALKTLG
+625 
-633 DFTDGMPE
+633 
-641 KFALTEQSLS
+641 
-651 QLAQSLI
+651 
-658 RNSDLGIQSAE
+658 LGIQSVE
-669 DLKSVL
+669 DLKAAL
-675 LNLADAGYIDFS
+675 LNLEQAGKIDFDS
-687 NIEGGLDG
+687 VGGIDDF
-695 LIQRLMEVEGLDFS
+695 IQKLMEVEGLDFS

-838 QAISALD
+838 QAISALN

-851 IPGKNFSVT
+851 IPGKSFAVT
-860 CTDFASATINAI
+860 CTDYASATINAI
-872 IQNLANIRDKTVTVT
+872 AIKLANLRDKTVTVT
-887 VKYVTQGNPPAA
+887 VKYVTVGNPPAA

-1067 RNQSLEEQIALEEKL
+1067 RNQSLEEQITLEEKL

-1128 MGARGGLSLVGEEG
+1128 MSARGGLSLVGEEG

>member
-1 MVEAATEFRKSGFG
+1 
-15 DEDAAN
+15 
-21 LALVATMYQNVADE
+21 
-35 SISAADSAGFI
+35 
-46 IAQMKAFN
+46 
-54 IEAENATHIIDAVN
+54 
-68 EVSNNYAVSSSDLA
+68 
-82 NNLGKVSA
+82 
-90 ALSVG
+90 
-95 GNSFEET
+95 
-102 LGMMTAITE
+102 MTAITE

-133 IDETSSTGQK
+133 IDETSSTGKK
-143 LTAFYDKHGI
+143 LTDFYDKHGI
-153 AIKDQDGQLR
+153 AIKDQNGQLR
-163 NLYDVLKDTAGIWGT
+163 NLYDVLKDTAGIWDT
-178 LDKNEQKYFLNI
+178 LDENEQKYFLNI

-202 LMENFDVAISATAT
+202 LMENFDVAVSATAT
-216 AMDSAGSAA
+216 AMNSAGSAA
-225 EENDRVMESLEAK
+225 EENGRVMESLQKK
-238 IRTLKAAWEDFS
+238 IDNLRAAWENFS
-250 TNTITKDFIGGII
+250 NNTITKDFIGGIL

-268 LLTFANTDMGQAT
+268 LLTFVNTDLGQAIA
-281 VKALLFGTTIG
+281 KALLFGTTVG

-306 ELATEMKKM
+306 ELATEMKKL
-315 GSAAD
+315 GSVVD

-330 ALGTKGKWT
+330 AIGTKGKWT
-339 IIALGIAGITAALI
+339 LIALGIAGITAAVI
-353 LLHEALESGTDKFDK
+353 ALVSAFGSGESAFDK
-368 FMSKSSEL
+368 YMSKAEE
-376 AAKNE
+376 AAQKQEEYQQSLDDAKKKLE
-381 ELQTKIKS
+381 ELN
-389 AEDELKELN
+389 D
-398 EIPYADRSQEQNEEI
+398 IPYADRTSEQQHEI
-413 ARLENII
+413 EVLKDQIECYEKLIELEK
-420 QGYKDAAAAAEAASQ
+420 QRESEALKDASDAAIGSGVKMGVEGHKIKTPPQSNRVFKTLTDEQ
-435 KAAEKALSGLRGGG
+435 KAAIDALPQTFNDVTEAIDAYANALGLSWVKSDGTIKTMKEMRNELALYGYGFDDVTATLEDSAVEFQNLANSINQGVKPTQEQLNLAKSYIDANKQIADSLLARINNGDELSEAESRWLLNYNNLLNAYENGQDAVNKYNASVKTAQDTLSKFPEFERASSSAIETVAKAL
-449 VEVGATITG
+449 V
-458 AKTDRISEYQAGL
+458 
-471 GIGTIEEFTGLT
+471 
-483 PAQIQALTASYGSYE
+483 
-498 EALYRVSTAYGIT
+498 
-511 QKAGESNEAFM
+511 N
-522 RRADTALRSQ
+522 
-532 DVFLGTLTQDWESYI
+532 
-547 TSQSDALKSSAAEI
+547 
-561 SKNDKLTT
+561 
-569 SQLRQTQNLIDST
+569 
-582 TEYYN
+582 
-587 RLKQVPYDQ
+587 
-596 LLPIEKQFIDNY
+596 
-608 ERTSSAL
+608 
-615 ATAKESTDKF
+615 
-625 SAALKTLG
+625 
-633 DFTDGMPE
+633 
-641 KFALTEQSLS
+641 
-651 QLAQSLI
+651 
-658 RNSDLGIQSAE
+658 NSDLGIKSAQQ
-669 DLKSVL
+669 LKSAL
-675 LNLADAGYIDFS
+675 QNLA
-687 NIEGGLDG
+687 EGGVIDLSRIGNIDEF
-695 LIQRLMEVEGLDFS
+695 IQKLMEVEGFDFS
-709 PKTVDVTT
+709 PKTVDINT
-717 DESDAIQ
+717 DDGDAIQ

-775 IGAKTDAAITAL
+775 IGAKTDSAITAL
-787 GNLKSQIEGATTDV
+787 GDLKSQIEGTVTDV

-811 TPMLGQIKSLTD
+811 TPMLERINSLAV
-823 AIPRNISVVVTANTS
+823 AIPRNISVAVTANTS

-851 IPGKNFSVT
+851 ISGKSFAVT
-860 CTDFASATINAI
+860 CTDYASATIDAI
-872 IQNLANIRDKTVTVT
+872 QTKLANLRDKTVTVT
-887 VKYVTQGNPPAA
+887 VKYVETGGTSGKFA
-899 TGREYT
+899 TGT
-905 DGGPYLVND
+905 DYFGGGPALIND
-914 GAPVNGSSGELI
+914 GSPVNGSAGELV
-926 VSNGIGTIYNGG
+926 VSNGMGRIYNGG
-938 EETVVA
+938 EETVENL
-944 PPRGSK
+944 PQGSK
-950 IYNAA
+950 IYTAA
-955 DTQNILKERG
+955 ETQQILKDQG
-965 LTVEDLDGVGIPA
+965 LTVDDLDNVAIPA

-987 YPDYRLDPNYSG
+987 YPDYRLDPTYSG
-999 VTNLAGSGED
+999 VTDLSGSGED

-1049 MADYRDD
+1049 MEDYRDD

-1215 FSRT
+1215 FSRA

>member
-1 MVEAATEFRKSGFG
+1 
-15 DEDAAN
+15 
-21 LALVATMYQNVADE
+21 
-35 SISAADSAGFI
+35 
-46 IAQMKAFN
+46 
-54 IEAENATHIIDAVN
+54 
-68 EVSNNYAVSSSDLA
+68 
-82 NNLGKVSA
+82 
-90 ALSVG
+90 
-95 GNSFEET
+95 
-102 LGMMTAITE
+102 MMTAITE

-143 LTAFYDKHGI
+143 LTDFYNKHGI
-153 AIKDQDGQLR
+153 AIKDQNGQLR
-163 NLYDVLKDTAGIWGT
+163 NLYDVLKDTADIWGT
-178 LDKNEQKYFLNI
+178 LDENEQKYFLNI

-202 LMENFDVAISATAT
+202 LMENFGVAVSATAT
-216 AMDSAGSAA
+216 AMNSAGSAA
-225 EENDRVMESLEAK
+225 EENGRVMESLQKK
-238 IRTLKAAWEDFS
+238 IDNLKAAWENFS
-250 TNTITKDFIGGII
+250 TNTITKDFIGNII

-268 LLTFANTDMGQAT
+268 LLTFANTDLGQAT

-306 ELATEMKKM
+306 ELATEMKKL
-315 GSAAD
+315 GGVIGA
-320 GPTTAIGKFL
+320 PTTLLGKFL
-330 ALGTKGKWT
+330 AVGTKGKWT
-339 IIALGIAGITAALI
+339 LIALGIAGITAAVI
-353 LLHEALESGTDKFDK
+353 ALVNVLGNGESAFDK
-368 FMSKSSEL
+368 YMSKAEE
-376 AAKNE
+376 AAQEQEAYKNKLDDAKAKLE
-381 ELQTKIKS
+381 ELNK
-389 AEDELKELN
+389 
-398 EIPYADRSQEQNEEI
+398 IPYADRTEEQEAEIRYLEDLIAKYEELI
-413 ARLENII
+413 EVKGREAATGFSKAAQEEERKGIKTGKVRASAMDVTEM
-420 QGYKDAAAAAEAASQ
+420 DAAWGYVSYIPPEQASAMQ
-435 KAAEKALSGLRGGG
+435 GLSG
-449 VEVGATITG
+449 
-458 AKTDRISEYQAGL
+458 EYESIQEAVYAYADAL
-471 GIGTIEEFTGLT
+471 GISTVAEDDSMKSVEDL
-483 PAQIQALTASYGSYE
+483 QKELASYGVIIADVTESVQESSDRMLDYSNALGDAKTPTQDQVE
-498 EALYRVSTAYGIT
+498 EAQRLLEANAGLAESYRGIIENGGALSDEQQT
-511 QKAGESNEAFM
+511 WLTSY
-522 RRADTALRSQ
+522 TALEQ
-532 DVFLGTLTQDWESYI
+532 AVA
-547 TSQSDALKSSAAEI
+547 QSE
-561 SKNDKLTT
+561 
-569 SQLRQTQNLIDST
+569 QGV
-582 TEYYN
+582 N
-587 RLKQVPYDQ
+587 RYK
-596 LLPIEKQFIDNY
+596 
-608 ERTSSAL
+608 
-615 ATAKESTDKF
+615 
-625 SAALKTLG
+625 AALQILK
-633 DFTDGMPE
+633 DFSDGNPFYSTE
-641 KFALTEQSLS
+641 ENLRALSR
-651 QLAQSLI
+651 SLI
-658 RNSDLGIQSAE
+658 NNSALGIQSIN
-669 DLKSVL
+669 DLKAVL
-675 LNLADAGYIDFS
+675 GQLAKDGYIDFS
-687 NIEGGLDG
+687 NIEGGLDKF
-695 LIQRLMEVEGLDFS
+695 IQRLMEVEGFDFS

-787 GNLKSQIEGATTDV
+787 GDLKSQIESTATDI

-811 TPMLGQIKSLTD
+811 TPMLERINSLAA
-823 AIPRNISVVVTANTS
+823 AIQRNISVTVSANAS
-838 QAISALD
+838 QAIAAL
-845 RVANYR
+845 RTIQNYH
-851 IPGKNFSVT
+851 INNKSFSVY
-860 CTDFASATINAI
+860 CGGNALSVLSSI
-872 IQNLANIRDKTVTVT
+872 LSNLNALHDKTIHVHTT
-887 VKYVTQGNPPAA
+887 YTHSGIPPKA
-899 TGREYT
+899 TGS
-905 DGGPYLVND
+905 DWVQGGTYLIND
-914 GAPVNGSSGELI
+914 GAPVNGSRAELV
-926 VSNGIGTIYNGG
+926 VSDGVGRIYNDGD
-938 EETVVA
+938 TTIQDL
-944 PPRGSK
+944 PQGSK
-950 IYNAA
+950 IYTAA
-955 DTQNILKERG
+955 ETQDILKDRG
-965 LTVEDLDGVGIPA
+965 LTVDDVAENPIPA

-999 VTNLAGSGED
+999 VTDLSGSGED

-1117 DKITGKYADGT
+1117 DKITGRYADGT

-1148 KNGDGIIPADA
+1148 KNGDGIVPADA

-1215 FSRT
+1215 FSRA